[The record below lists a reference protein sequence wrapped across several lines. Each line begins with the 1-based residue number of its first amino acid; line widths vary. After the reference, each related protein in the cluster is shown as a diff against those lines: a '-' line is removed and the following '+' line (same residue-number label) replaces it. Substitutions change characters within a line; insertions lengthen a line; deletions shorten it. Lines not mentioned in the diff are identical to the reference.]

1 MGFYENF
8 EMEVVN
14 PDNFYPWPSSRDLDW
29 AEIVSRHVILTS
41 FQLQKLGCSQ
51 KVIGR
56 LVKKGVLHRYKVTTP
71 EGSLP
76 SLFTVGK
83 TAGIIAK
90 LPRVRFPNQK
100 VVRSLL
106 LANQIIVSIL
116 SQTKALVD
124 VNPRRPVQIV
134 VVNNPVGIIVA
145 DSLNYPKLPL
155 KYGLQQA
162 IVICRKDLTVP
173 DLPFRYV
180 LEDKVTHDS
189 FDIQYYARNKH
200 ALIPVT
206 INFARNHDEDAKH
219 KTKGGEKGE
228 FFPANSGGIKGKT
241 AQDTEDYLPAHNT
254 PPE

>member
-1 MGFYENF
+1 M
-8 EMEVVN
+8 
-14 PDNFYPWPSSRDLDW
+14 
-29 AEIVSRHVILTS
+29 
-41 FQLQKLGCSQ
+41 
-51 KVIGR
+51 
-56 LVKKGVLHRYKVTTP
+56 
-71 EGSLP
+71 
-76 SLFTVGK
+76 
-83 TAGIIAK
+83 
-90 LPRVRFPNQK
+90 
-100 VVRSLL
+100 

-124 VNPRRPVQIV
+124 VNPRRSVQIV

-206 INFARNHDEDAKH
+206 INFSRNQKH